1 MDRIGTESVKGAA
14 DSGESSPRGPETEDR
29 PDDGPPQ
36 WARRADVA
44 PSGWRGGR
52 AGRPGS
58 AGPRVVIVG
67 PCAAG
72 KTTLVSRLQALGYDA
87 HACAQ
92 EHSGVPYLWQ
102 LSEPDLLLFLDADRA
117 TIGARRGYEWPAAL
131 NDAQQA
137 RLAHARAHADLYLDS
152 GPLSPS
158 EVADRAAHFIAGQST
173 GAAE

>member
-1 MDRIGTESVKGAA
+1 
-14 DSGESSPRGPETEDR
+14 
-29 PDDGPPQ
+29 
-36 WARRADVA
+36 
-44 PSGWRGGR
+44 
-52 AGRPGS
+52 
-58 AGPRVVIVG
+58 VVIVG

-152 GPLSPS
+152 GPLSPA
-158 EVADRAAHFIAGQST
+158 EVAERAAHFIAGQST

>member
-1 MDRIGTESVKGAA
+1 MERIGTESVSGAA
-14 DSGESSPRGPETEDR
+14 DTGESSPRDPETEDR
-29 PDDGPPQ
+29 PDDGPPE

-52 AGRPGS
+52 AGRSGS
-58 AGPRVVIVG
+58 SGPRVVIVG

-152 GPLSPS
+152 GPLTPDQ
-158 EVADRAAHFIAGQST
+158 VAERAAHFIAGQST

>member
-1 MDRIGTESVKGAA
+1 MDRIGIKSESGAA
-14 DSGESSPRGPETEDR
+14 DGGKLSPRGAETEDR
-29 PDDGPPQ
+29 PDGGPPT
-36 WARRADVA
+36 WARRPDVA
-44 PSGWRGGR
+44 PSGWRGGQT
-52 AGRPGS
+52 GRSGS

-72 KTTLVSRLQALGYDA
+72 KTTLVSRLHALGYDA

-131 NDAQQA
+131 DEAQQA

-152 GPLSPS
+152 GPLTPD
-158 EVADRAAHFIAGQST
+158 EVAERAAAFIAAQ
-173 GAAE
+173 GADAAK

>member
-1 MDRIGTESVKGAA
+1 MERIGAELVRGAA
-14 DSGESSPRGPETEDR
+14 DGGELSPRGTKTEEH
-29 PDDGPPQ
+29 PDDGPPE
-36 WARRADVA
+36 WARRTGVA

-58 AGPRVVIVG
+58 SGPRVVIVG

-72 KTTLVSRLQALGYDA
+72 KTTLVSRLHALGFDA

-102 LSEPDLLLFLDADRA
+102 LSEPDLLVFLDADRA
-117 TIGARRGYEWPAAL
+117 TIGARRGYEWPAPL

-152 GPLSPS
+152 GPLTPD
-158 EVADRAAHFIAGQST
+158 EVAARAADFIAAQGT

>member
-1 MDRIGTESVKGAA
+1 MGTDGDRR
-14 DSGESSPRGPETEDR
+14 RGGDLEN
-29 PDDGPPQ
+29 GPPE

-44 PSGWRGGR
+44 PSGWRAGGR
-52 AGRPGS
+52 GAA

-72 KTTLVSRLQALGYDA
+72 KTTLVSRLQALGHDA

-117 TIGARRGYEWPAAL
+117 AIGARRGTDWPAGL

-152 GPLSPS
+152 SHLTPD
-158 EVADRAAHFIAGQST
+158 EVAERVARFIAAQQS
-173 GAAE
+173 ASRE